1 MLNKIPKDFIIVKYL
16 NDIFNKIDLP
26 NELKIIIL
34 ETIGAKYCF
43 QNSIIESYILERY
56 SNIADNLYR
65 EANKLVYLEFLVS
78 EHEGYTNV
86 HGRYT
91 DVNNDRTVPTKYKII
106 CQYKHF
112 KPFYNNNESNFYNYH
127 LENNT
132 LIHKILKAEDKY
144 GLDYILSILKIINEE
159 DTKDYPFNFRIN
171 YSDREIFQIPSL
183 RGNDRYHNIYIE
195 PNNINFIKLKKEI
208 INFDFDTYKHIK
220 SSYDKQDLNRLFPL
234 FSKIKNDKR
243 GKINIFRLLEH
254 NSKIRQ

>member
-1 MLNKIPKDFIIVKYL
+1 MLNKIPKDFIIVKFL

-26 NELKIIIL
+26 DELKIKIL
-34 ETIGAKYCF
+34 ETIGIKYCF

-78 EHEGYTNV
+78 EHSSYAN
-86 HGRYT
+86 
-91 DVNNDRTVPTKYKII
+91 VNNDRTIPTKYKII
-106 CQYKHF
+106 SQYKHF
-112 KPFYNNNESNFYNYH
+112 KTLYNDNDESNFDNYH

-159 DTKDYPFNFRIN
+159 DTKDYPFDFRIN

-208 INFDFDTYKHIK
+208 IDFDFDTYKHIK
-220 SSYDKQDLNRLFPL
+220 SSYSKQDLNRLFPL
-234 FSKIKNDKR
+234 FGKIKNDKR
-243 GKINIFRLLEH
+243 NKFNIYKLLEH
-254 NSKIRQ
+254 NSKIQK